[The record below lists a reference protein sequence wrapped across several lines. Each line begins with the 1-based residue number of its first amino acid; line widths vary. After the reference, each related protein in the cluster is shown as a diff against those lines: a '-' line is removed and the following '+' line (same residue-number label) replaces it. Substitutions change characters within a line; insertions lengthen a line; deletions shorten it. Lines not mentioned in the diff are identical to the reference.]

1 MNILYWN
8 RREKLQG
15 RWVAVFRFDF
25 LQRAYLLLYKLINIF
40 FSLFMKLIKIK
51 MIQKGQ
57 LFLSHWFLTFMDDGI
72 ENLIEWK
79 AFNGFVLLSWNLNDF
94 FLQADVILIEIFD

>member
-8 RREKLQG
+8 RGEKLQG

-25 LQRAYLLLYKLINIF
+25 LQWAYLLYNLIDIF

-57 LFLSHWFLTFMDDGI
+57 LFLSHGFLTFMDDGI

-79 AFNGFVLLSWNLNDF
+79 TFNGFVLLSWNFNGF